1 MTLYMSKRIWGLL
14 FLVFLAGTM
23 FAQTPFDGTWIANLD
38 TAKLSTKPHV
48 YLLDKG
54 MFQCFSCVPKIDV
67 KADGEDQKVMG
78 SHYIDAV
85 TIRVVDDRTVEETDK
100 REGKTVLTMTR
111 TVSSDGKT
119 LTDKFE
125 DDSEAKAVTGE
136 ETYRRVSPG
145 PAGSQALS
153 GSWREEKLSN
163 MSSNG
168 ITLNYVSTPDG
179 LKMSDTNG
187 VSYDAKFDGKSYLTI
202 GDPGHTV
209 VTLRRLDPNTI
220 DETDKRDGK
229 IVGMSHMVVSPD
241 GKSMKIVFTDKERG
255 TTSTFV
261 LEKKS

>member
-1 MTLYMSKRIWGLL
+1 MSKRRCGLL
-14 FLVFLAGTM
+14 VSVFLAGTA

-38 TAKLSTKPHV
+38 TAQLSKKPHV

-54 MFQCFSCVPKIDV
+54 MFDCSSCVPKINV
-67 KADGEDQKVMG
+67 KANGEDQTVTG
-78 SHYIDAV
+78 SHYTDSV
-85 TIRVVDDRTVEETDK
+85 KIRVVDDRTVEETNK
-100 REGKTVLTMTR
+100 RQGKTVLTMTR
-111 TVSSDGKT
+111 TVSSDGKI

-145 PAGSQALS
+145 PAGSHALS

-168 ITLNYVSTPDG
+168 ITLNYESTPDG

-187 VSYDAKFDGKSYLTI
+187 LSYDAKFDGKAYLTK
-202 GDPGHTV
+202 GDPGHTMV
-209 VTLRRLDPNTI
+209 SLQRLDANTI

-229 IVGMSHMVVSPD
+229 IVGMSHMVVSAN

>member
-1 MTLYMSKRIWGLL
+1 MSKRICGLL

-48 YLLDKG
+48 YLLGKG

-111 TVSSDGKT
+111 TVSY
-119 LTDKFE
+119 E
-125 DDSEAKAVTGE
+125 
-136 ETYRRVSPG
+136 
-145 PAGSQALS
+145 
-153 GSWREEKLSN
+153 
-163 MSSNG
+163 
-168 ITLNYVSTPDG
+168 STPDG

-187 VSYDAKFDGKSYLTI
+187 VSYDAKFDGKSYLTV
-202 GDPGHTV
+202 GDPGHTM
-209 VTLRRLDPNTI
+209 VTLQRLDPNTI

-229 IVGMSHMVVSPD
+229 IVGNVAHGGFTGRQVDEDCIHRQRARDNQQVRAREEVISRWFEGWTRVMGRVRSSSGFVARPRTNRFLPCQGSGAGCARGPVSSPTPAQAVP
-241 GKSMKIVFTDKERG
+241 IP
-255 TTSTFV
+255 
-261 LEKKS
+261 